1 MSQPGFGIVIEAG
14 DGAGRMIMVF
24 RSSTMRS
31 MLFRDGRY
39 PELDLHL
46 QYDRLVPSADITAGV
61 S

>member
-1 MSQPGFGIVIEAG
+1 
-14 DGAGRMIMVF
+14 MVF
-24 RSSTMRS
+24 RSSTMHS